1 MIKINQGDRFG
12 KWTVIERSDK
22 TDKKG
27 NIYYLCRCDC
37 GNVKEVRASRLKNG
51 ESKSCG
57 CVWKKDVTGQK
68 VKRLTFIKPTNG
80 RKNREVIWECKCNC
94 GNTCYRTISEAKNI
108 GSCGEHQGEQ
118 GIKNFQKMHY
128 VENTCLERLTN
139 KIYKNNKSGVKGVCW
154 NKRLQKWQV
163 QIRLKNHNYYIGI
176 YSNIEDAIDA
186 RKNAEKELFEP
197 ILEKYKYK

>member
-37 GNVKEVRASRLKNG
+37 GNTKEVRASKLKNG

-80 RKNREVIWECKCNC
+80 RKNREVVWECKCNC

-108 GSCGEHQGEQ
+108 GSCGKHQGEQ

-176 YSNIEDAIDA
+176 YSDIEDAIDA
-186 RKNAEKELFEP
+186 RKNAEKEMFEP

>member
-37 GNVKEVRASRLKNG
+37 GNVKEVRASKLKNG

-94 GNTCYRTISEAKNI
+94 GNTYYRTISEAKNI
-108 GSCGEHQGEQ
+108 GSCGGHQGEQ

-176 YSNIEDAIDA
+176 YSNIEDATDA
-186 RKNAEKELFEP
+186 RKNAEKEMFEP